1 MLRRSAKW
9 TLIYVLEAVA
19 VLLMMVIFGLGF
31 IFWRLSSGPVD
42 LGFLRADVQAQ
53 IAQMFEG
60 DVVALGDLEARYEA
74 ADGAIIVTARDVAV
88 AQEDGEVIARAPL
101 IEAGLAIQPMIFGR
115 IEPTLLRVHG
125 GSVSIVRRADGAV
138 GAGLGGVDRV
148 AASARQPERGGDDSA
163 SLFLLLQDPEAS
175 DSPLGQ
181 IRNVEVRDAT
191 VRIVDEIS
199 GVAWLVNNARV
210 ELTRDEFRIISIL
223 QGQIATASGFA
234 DLNIRMQAGARLTSL
249 LLEVDV
255 DELYLASVAPTQG
268 PFSAL
273 RALDAPLSLDLIM
286 DARLETGIQTAS
298 LELDI
303 GEGVILSLGAE
314 HGFAGAE
321 LSLVFD
327 PQLGSLSLDRGRIA
341 SDVFAGELSGRIYDL
356 DAYSG
361 ALPMRWRYEFSAGEG
376 FVDVGDIFERPPRW
390 GGLEVAGR
398 ADLEERRIDYES
410 LNVELDSIRAELT
423 GHASLSQVEDGRWL
437 PNIVLSGPVLGDVT
451 AQAVLAYWPVD
462 LADGARDWIEE
473 GILGGRF
480 YNARLD
486 MNIDADSIASEAL
499 ANDRLNLSFD
509 VEDGIIRYISTM
521 TPITEAVGSATLYG
535 NAFEA
540 SLTAGRVGNIVIHE
554 GHVDI
559 PRLNPKGA
567 TATYSGRGYGTA
579 TDILALIDEE
589 PLGFPTEYGID
600 PQAVGG
606 EGEITFQIQRPMLS
620 EVPAEDVP
628 FLITGDLT
636 GVSLAVPE
644 TPLALDQG
652 TVSITADQNRLSA
665 VGDAY
670 WVDTPVSVNWVE
682 DFTLPE
688 GQPST
693 TFEVEARLGARALD
707 EFGIPAR
714 RYLDGFVGVEARAI
728 SNGLDIQSIDVDAD
742 LTEAWIEA
750 PDGVWF
756 KEIGVEGLA
765 GFTLSRN
772 EAENYVFEEIII
784 QTDGVDIGADAQLSP
799 GGRLVELNLDH
810 VEVDEFV
817 SLRGRLAAPPQPGQ
831 PFTARL
837 SGEYL
842 DAREILESWNSR
854 EPVLPEQPSDGV
866 SETRSQDAFS
876 LPLSVTFDVARMA
889 IEEDEVL
896 EDFSLIWRS
905 EEAGIRAVAVS
916 GRSSAGPFFAS
927 FGAPE
932 EGGVR
937 EFRVETQSIERL
949 SALIGFSQGVVGGRM
964 SVLGEAPPLGVEGPL
979 TARLEIN
986 DITLVRVPVLAR
998 VLAAGSFEGLGAL
1011 LNGDGIRFERITG
1024 DVMFEDGLFTIGESQ
1039 ATGSSLGVT
1048 ATGTIDFDGRSAAI
1062 DGNLAPSYAVNSFV
1076 GNLPVIGDLLISRPG
1091 EGVVG
1096 ITYSVE
1102 GPFDSLTV
1110 FANPLSVLAPGV
1122 FRRMFE
1128 GSAAERAAATRGE
1141 DGEPSIP
1148 SVLPPQLL
1156 EQLRTVEETGD
1167 ETADIDPVTGVPD
1180 DGGPNER

>member
-9 TLIYVLEAVA
+9 TLIYILEAVA

-42 LGFLRADVQAQ
+42 LGFLREDVQAQ

-60 DVVALGDLEARYEA
+60 DVVALGDLEARYESSE
-74 ADGAIIVTARDVAV
+74 GAIIVTARDVAV
-88 AQEDGEVIARAPL
+88 AQADGEVIARAPL

-115 IEPTLLRVHG
+115 IEPTQLRVHG

-175 DSPLGQ
+175 DSPLGR

-191 VRIVDEIS
+191 VRIIDQIS

-210 ELTRDEFRIISIL
+210 ELARDEFRIVSIL

-255 DELYLASVAPTQG
+255 DQLYLASVAPTQG

-303 GEGVILSLGAE
+303 GEGVILSQGEE
-314 HGFAGAE
+314 HGFEGAE

-327 PQLGSLSLDRGRIA
+327 PQVGSLSLDRGRIV

-356 DAYSG
+356 DAYAG

-376 FVDVGDIFERPPRW
+376 FVDLGEIFERPPRW
-390 GGLEVAGR
+390 GGLDVSGR
-398 ADLEERRIDYES
+398 ADLNERRIDYEA
-410 LNVELDSIRAELT
+410 LNVQLDRIRAELT
-423 GHASLSQVEDGRWL
+423 GYASLSQVADGRWL

-451 AQAVLAYWPVD
+451 AEAVLSYWPVD

-480 YNARLD
+480 YNSRLD
-486 MNIDADSIASEAL
+486 MNIDAESIASGAL

-540 SLTAGRVGNIVIHE
+540 SLTAGRVGDIIIHE

-567 TATYSGRGYGTA
+567 IATYSGRGYGTA

-620 EVPAEDVP
+620 DVPAEDIP
-628 FLITGDLT
+628 FVITGDLT
-636 GVSLAVPE
+636 GVALAIPE
-644 TPLALDQG
+644 TPLALSQG
-652 TVSITADQNRLSA
+652 TVSITADQNRLTAS
-665 VGDAY
+665 GDAF

-682 DFTLPE
+682 DFTMPD

-772 EAENYVFEEIII
+772 DARNYVFEEIII
-784 QTDGVDIGADAQLSP
+784 QTEGVEIGADAQLSP

-810 VEVDEFV
+810 VEVNDFI
-817 SLRGRLAAPPQPGQ
+817 SLRGRLAAPPEPGQ

-837 SGEYL
+837 SGDYL
-842 DAREILESWNSR
+842 DAREILEIWNNR
-854 EPVLPEQPSDGV
+854 EPVAPEQSTADESD
-866 SETRSQDAFS
+866 TADAFS

-905 EEAGIRAVAVS
+905 EEDGIRAVAVS

-932 EGGVR
+932 EGGIR

-949 SALIGFSQGVVGGRM
+949 SAFIGFSEGVVGGRM
-964 SVLGEAPPLGVEGPL
+964 SVLGEAPPLGVDGPL
-979 TARLEIN
+979 TARVEID

-998 VLAAGSFEGLGAL
+998 ILAAGSFEGLGAL

-1048 ATGTIDFDGRSAAI
+1048 AAGSIDFEGRSAAI
-1062 DGNLAPSYAVNSFV
+1062 DGNLAPSYAVNSFF
-1076 GNLPVIGDLLISRPG
+1076 GNLPVIGELLISRPG

-1128 GSAAERAAATRGE
+1128 GTAAERAAANRGE
-1141 DGEPSIP
+1141 DGEPAIP
-1148 SVLPPQLL
+1148 SVLPPEVL
-1156 EQLRTVEETGD
+1156 ERLRVVEEPGD
-1167 ETADIDPVTGVPD
+1167 GGVVADPVTGIPESEE
-1180 DGGPNER
+1180 PSER